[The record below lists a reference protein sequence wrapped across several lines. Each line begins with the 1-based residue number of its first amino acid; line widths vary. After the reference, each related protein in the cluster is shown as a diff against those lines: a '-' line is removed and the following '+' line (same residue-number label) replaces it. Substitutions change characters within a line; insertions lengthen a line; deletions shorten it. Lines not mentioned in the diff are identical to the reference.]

1 MLNLRGDASFKDD
14 HFTSADN
21 DPNGIQEA
29 YWKYNARISLS
40 DQEGKWEVAAYGRNL
55 TDEATIS
62 YSLSAPLGAGIYGN
76 GREEPRILG
85 VLIGLIVFALY

>member
-21 DPNGIQEA
+21 DPNSIQES

-76 GREEPRILG
+76 GREEPRVLG
-85 VLIGLIVFALY
+85 VQARYNF